1 MERIYMRKE
10 IENYINENY
19 ETIQEYPWDKYPNY
33 TTFKHK
39 HNKKWFALITDVP
52 YQKLQINKDGMT
64 DAINLKNIPEMI
76 GSLRKTK
83 GILPAYHMNKEH
95 WITVLLDGT
104 VPKQK
109 ICDLIDISYDLTIEQ
124 KGTLRNTE

>member
-1 MERIYMRKE
+1 MRKE

-19 ETIQEYPWDKYPNY
+19 DALQEYPWEKYPKF

-39 HNKKWFALITDVP
+39 NNKKWFALIMEVP
-52 YQKLQINKDGMT
+52 YQKLHIDKEGN
-64 DAINLKNIPEMI
+64 ANVINLKNIPEML
-76 GSLRKTK
+76 GGLRKNE

-104 VPKQK
+104 VDKEK
-109 ICDLIDISYDLTIEQ
+109 ICGLIDISYDLTG
-124 KGTLRNTE
+124 KR

>member
-1 MERIYMRKE
+1 MREE
-10 IENYINENY
+10 IENYINKNY
-19 ETIQEYPWDKYPNY
+19 DVLQEYPWKDTPNY

-39 HNKKWFALITDVP
+39 NNKKWFALIMDVTFE
-52 YQKLQINKDGMT
+52 KLKIDKDGSV
-64 DAINLKNIPEMI
+64 DIINLKNIPEI
-76 GSLRKTK
+76 VGTLRKEK

-109 ICDLIDISYDLTIEQ
+109 ICDLIDISYELTRKI
-124 KGTLRNTE
+124 R